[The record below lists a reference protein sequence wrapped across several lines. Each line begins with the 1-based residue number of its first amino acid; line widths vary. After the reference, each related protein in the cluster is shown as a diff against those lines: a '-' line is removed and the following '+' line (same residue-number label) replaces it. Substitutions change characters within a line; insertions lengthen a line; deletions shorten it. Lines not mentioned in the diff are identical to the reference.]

1 LFYIK
6 AVGTKSAQTLLR
18 LERKTIDQ
26 GSLMDIDPNKVCFV
40 IVKAREFDVKEGVVE
55 PDPGS
60 NPTDDAGRSVL
71 ADYPDDPVY
80 EELTSFI
87 DYLNVDE
94 QAQLVA
100 LAWLGRGD
108 YSIDEWD
115 AAVTAARERQT
126 GSTARYLL
134 GIPILADL
142 LEEGLSQHG
151 QSCEDFER
159 GHL

>member
-1 LFYIK
+1 
-6 AVGTKSAQTLLR
+6 
-18 LERKTIDQ
+18 
-26 GSLMDIDPNKVCFV
+26 MDTDGHSSMLDMGPNKVCFV

-60 NPTDDAGRSVL
+60 NPTDDAARSVL
-71 ADYPDDPVY
+71 ADYADDPVY

-87 DYLNVDE
+87 DDLNVDE

-100 LAWLGRGD
+100 LVWLGRQD

-115 AAVTAARERQT
+115 AAVATAAERQT

-159 GHL
+159 GQL